1 MYWQRGLYA
10 SQSGRGLLTVVK
22 AKRFLHNLFIDLI
35 ASSVQY
41 VLIGTG
47 AVGSVSSQPGSG
59 PTFK

>member
-10 SQSGRGLLTVVK
+10 SQSERGLLTVVK

-41 VLIGTG
+41 VLIGAG